1 MLTKLLPQEF
11 NLSKRAK
18 TVIEVSFNVSNFI
31 LKPFDC
37 VNSVMSKPSS
47 YESRMKLAV
56 LFSIFEKLWNYKDES
71 NNYSCRDVVVFPAG
85 VIGFPCKGYQPDLYK
100 LVSDQIHLFYTIYKK
115 SMTYPPLSSLSGF
128 PIVLYSI
135 LDPLV
140 WKRAVVDIIALFE
153 AAGVIHLDL
162 RLYNIFYSYKNNLM
176 EVKVIDWDD
185 AQFINFNVPAT
196 LLSCREI
203 DARFPRE
210 NNEKATAAYHAFF
223 IERITKDI
231 MTTEHN
237 AMLGESI

>member
-1 MLTKLLPQEF
+1 MVFIKSQFIAKL
-11 NLSKRAK
+11 
-18 TVIEVSFNVSNFI
+18 
-31 LKPFDC
+31 
-37 VNSVMSKPSS
+37 
-47 YESRMKLAV
+47 
-56 LFSIFEKLWNYKDES
+56 
-71 NNYSCRDVVVFPAG
+71 
-85 VIGFPCKGYQPDLYK
+85 
-100 LVSDQIHLFYTIYKK
+100 
-115 SMTYPPLSSLSGF
+115 
-128 PIVLYSI
+128 
-135 LDPLV
+135 
-140 WKRAVVDIIALFE
+140 VDIIALFE

-196 LLSCREI
+196 LLSCRKI